1 METKEKKFTYHWV
14 IVIAVFLM
22 MAATVGIVV
31 NCFSV
36 LAPAMIKDLKYSAT
50 QLQLISLVLTFG
62 NLISG
67 VFVGRVMKK
76 IGMRVSLPIYAILL
90 AGGFALRGI
99 CTSML
104 GFCLASV
111 VCGVGLSGISTI
123 PGGVLINNWFTD
135 KKGTATGIAF
145 TGSVAG
151 GLIFVQISKV
161 LVASVGWRQCTLILA
176 LISAIILLPTSI
188 FIVREK
194 PQDKGLLPLGAEK
207 ISGDAPKAQVTGI
220 SQKAYMKTGSFWA
233 LAFALFAIGFCNL
246 GMQNNVTIC
255 LTSEYGQDAAFAA
268 NVFSIVMGVQILGKI
283 LLGAIYDKKGV
294 KFGSIYNMILY
305 ILVVVTLLAS
315 TNATIALVFG
325 ALFGLLC
332 SQTTVTP
339 PYLTAL
345 IVGRRN
351 YPSIFGMLSLFYGIG
366 CALGPVVAAQVFD
379 KTGSYEPAWIAFAVI
394 AVLSTIASIGASKK
408 HKEYSA
414 MMD

>member
-1 METKEKKFTYHWV
+1 
-14 IVIAVFLM
+14 
-22 MAATVGIVV
+22 
-31 NCFSV
+31 
-36 LAPAMIKDLKYSAT
+36 
-50 QLQLISLVLTFG
+50 
-62 NLISG
+62 
-67 VFVGRVMKK
+67 MKK

>member
-1 METKEKKFTYHWV
+1 
-14 IVIAVFLM
+14 
-22 MAATVGIVV
+22 
-31 NCFSV
+31 
-36 LAPAMIKDLKYSAT
+36 
-50 QLQLISLVLTFG
+50 
-62 NLISG
+62 
-67 VFVGRVMKK
+67 
-76 IGMRVSLPIYAILL
+76 
-90 AGGFALRGI
+90 
-99 CTSML
+99 
-104 GFCLASV
+104 
-111 VCGVGLSGISTI
+111 
-123 PGGVLINNWFTD
+123 
-135 KKGTATGIAF
+135 
-145 TGSVAG
+145 
-151 GLIFVQISKV
+151 
-161 LVASVGWRQCTLILA
+161 
-176 LISAIILLPTSI
+176 
-188 FIVREK
+188 
-194 PQDKGLLPLGAEK
+194 
-207 ISGDAPKAQVTGI
+207 
-220 SQKAYMKTGSFWA
+220 MKTGSFWA